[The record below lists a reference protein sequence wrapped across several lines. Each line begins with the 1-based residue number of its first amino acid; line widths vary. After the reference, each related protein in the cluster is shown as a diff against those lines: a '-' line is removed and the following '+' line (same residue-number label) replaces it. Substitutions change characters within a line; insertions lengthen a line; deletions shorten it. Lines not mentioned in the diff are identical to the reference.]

1 MIDPDVLVQTSRGC
15 YYPLFFDLV
24 DEVTRLPVSLVG
36 YNLVA
41 TYRERG
47 KTALLAT
54 TPTGP
59 KLAITDAVNGKI
71 SLVIDG
77 ADTRVLP
84 SRDITYCGCLSNE
97 PQYTCFCQIDG
108 NIGGNKYQ
116 LITIAIDNISSTAEG
131 ET

>member
-1 MIDPDVLVQTSRGC
+1 VIDPDVLIQTSRGC

-59 KLAITDAVNGKI
+59 KLAITDAVNGKF

-84 SRDITYCGCLSNE
+84 SRDITYCGCYDDL
-97 PQYTCFCQIDG
+97 PYTCFCQVEG
-108 NIGGNKYQ
+108 QIGGNKYD

>member
-1 MIDPDVLVQTSRGC
+1 MIDPDVSVRTSRGC
-15 YYPLFFDLV
+15 HYSLFFDLV
-24 DEVTRLPVSLVG
+24 DEVTQLPVNLTG

-41 TYRERG
+41 TFRERG
-47 KTALLAT
+47 STALLVT

-59 KLAITDAVNGKI
+59 KLAITDAANGGI

-77 ADTRVLP
+77 ADTMVLP
-84 SRDITYCGCLSNE
+84 SRDITYCGCYSDL
-97 PQYTCFCQIDG
+97 PYTCFCQIEG
-108 NIGGNKYQ
+108 YVGGNKYD